1 MSIQKFERSGK
12 LVRPAS
18 NTSVINEGLEPHIYS
33 IEESLGSFYLIDE
46 QDKFAL
52 PEKIFNWNAEDYE
65 YILHSIKMSSS
76 NIGVIL
82 NGVKG
87 TGKTLMLKRL
97 CNELNM
103 PVIKVD
109 AMPTTDKTKE
119 MMRWIDNSIKVSAI
133 YVFDEFE
140 KKFDQNAQKEMLS
153 FFDGTSDATIK
164 RVFLI
169 TSNQF
174 NIDANFIS
182 RPGRI
187 RYTLSFDNIKDSK
200 MVIEYFNYE
209 LPGLEQEQLDW
220 IVKYVKSKECCTF
233 DIFSKIAEE
242 IRLNGFNAFKE
253 VGSKIFNAQDLG
265 IEYHIEY
272 ITFNV
277 LTDGERA
284 FTDFCEATSKDI
296 IARDNFSKK
305 HQIEANLLRKKS
317 NSFSES
323 ETIRINHDEV
333 IKSII
338 ESSITYSLRN
348 MYCEPE
354 DLEAGDEFELFG
366 VEYSITEI
374 KQIANYV
381 YFSAVDSN
389 APANKIFCKVC
400 GTYEG
405 SRF

>member
-12 LVRPAS
+12 IVEPAS
-18 NTSVINEGLEPHIYS
+18 STSVIEEGLKPHVYS
-33 IEESLGSFYLIDE
+33 IGESLGNFYLIDE
-46 QDKFAL
+46 QEKFAL
-52 PEKIFNWNAEDYE
+52 PEKIFNWNFHDYN
-65 YILHSIKMSSS
+65 YILHSIKASSG

-97 CNELNM
+97 CNELDM

-119 MMRWIDNSIKVSAI
+119 MMRWIDNKIKVSAI

-140 KKFDQNAQKEMLS
+140 KKFDQNSQKEMLS

-174 NIDANFIS
+174 NIDPNFIS

-187 RYTLSFDNIKDSK
+187 RYTLTFDNIKDSK

-209 LPGLEQEQLDW
+209 LPGLEQAQLDW

-242 IRLNGFNAFKE
+242 IRLSGFNAFKE
-253 VGSKIFNAQDLG
+253 VGSKIFNAQDFG

-277 LTDGERA
+277 LTDVERVFA
-284 FTDFCEATSKDI
+284 DFCEATSKDMT
-296 IARDNFSKK
+296 ARDAFSRQ
-305 HQIEANLLRKKS
+305 HRIEANLLRKKS
-317 NSFSES
+317 NSFSEG
-323 ETIRINHDEV
+323 EVMRINHDEV
-333 IKSII
+333 INNII
-338 ESSITYSLRN
+338 ESTQLYSLRN
-348 MYCEPE
+348 MNCEPE
-354 DLEAGDEFELFG
+354 DLEVGDDFNFYSS
-366 VEYSITEI
+366 EYTITEVR
-374 KQIANYV
+374 QIGNYV
-381 YFSAVDSN
+381 YFSAVNSES
-389 APANKIFCKVC
+389 PASRAFFKVC
-400 GTYEG
+400 GTYRG

>member
-12 LVRPAS
+12 IVKPAS
-18 NTSVINEGLEPHIYS
+18 NTSVIEEGLASHIYS
-33 IEESLGSFYLIDE
+33 IEESLGNFYLIDE

-52 PEKIFNWNAEDYE
+52 PEKIFNWNFHNYN
-65 YILHSIKMSSS
+65 YILHSIKMSSG
-76 NIGVIL
+76 NIGIIL

-109 AMPTTDKTKE
+109 SMPTTDKTKE

-140 KKFDQNAQKEMLS
+140 KKFDQNSQKEMLS

-164 RVFLI
+164 RVFII

-174 NIDANFIS
+174 DIDANFIS

-187 RYTLSFDNIKDSK
+187 RYVLSFDNIKDSK

-209 LPGLEQEQLDW
+209 LPGLEQAQLDW

-242 IRLNGFNAFKE
+242 IRLNGFGAFKE
-253 VGSKIFNAQDLG
+253 VGSQIFNAQNIG

-272 ITFNV
+272 LLFNV
-277 LTDGERA
+277 LTDREQT
-284 FTDFCEATSKDI
+284 FSDFCEATSKDV
-296 IARDNFSKK
+296 IARDAFSKQ
-305 HQIEANLLRKKS
+305 HLTEANLLMD
-317 NSFSES
+317 NNNGLSES
-323 ETIRINHDEV
+323 EITRINHNKV
-333 IKSII
+333 IEGII
-338 ESSITYSLRN
+338 ETTAFYSLRN
-348 MYCEPE
+348 MCCEPE
-354 DLEAGDEFELFG
+354 DLEVGDNFEFLNTK
-366 VEYSITEI
+366 YTINNI
-374 KQIANYV
+374 KQIASHV
-381 YFSAVDSN
+381 YFYAVESE
-389 APANKIFCKVC
+389 APANRMFCKVC
-400 GTYEG
+400 GTYKG
-405 SRF
+405 SSF

>member
-18 NTSVINEGLEPHIYS
+18 NTSVIEEGLEPHVYS

-52 PEKIFNWNAEDYE
+52 PEKIFNWNAEDYD

-242 IRLNGFNAFKE
+242 IRLNGFSAFKE

-272 ITFNV
+272 ISFNV
-277 LTDGERA
+277 LTEGERA
-284 FTDFCEATSKDI
+284 FTDFCEATSKDMT
-296 IARDNFSKK
+296 ARDIFSRQ
-305 HQIEANLLRKKS
+305 HRIEANLLRKKS
-317 NSFSES
+317 SNFSES

-333 IKSII
+333 INNII
-338 ESSITYSLRN
+338 ETSNLYSIPN

-354 DLEAGDEFELFG
+354 DLEVGDEFDFFSS
-366 VEYSITEI
+366 EYTITEV
-374 KQIANYV
+374 KQIDNCV
-381 YFSAVDSN
+381 YFSAANSES
-389 APANKIFCKVC
+389 PASRAFFKVC
-400 GTYEG
+400 GTYKG

>member
-1 MSIQKFERSGK
+1 MSTQKFERSEK
-12 LVRPAS
+12 LVKPAS
-18 NTSVINEGLEPHIYS
+18 NTSVIEEGLGPHVYS
-33 IEESLGSFYLIDE
+33 IEESFGNFYLIDE

-52 PEKIFNWNAEDYE
+52 PEKIFNWNFHDYN

-109 AMPTTDKTKE
+109 SMPTTDKTKE

-140 KKFDQNAQKEMLS
+140 KKFDQSAQKEMLS
-153 FFDGTSDATIK
+153 FFDGVSDATIK

-174 NIDANFIS
+174 NIDQNFIS

-187 RYTLSFDNIKDSK
+187 RYVLSFDNIKDSK

-209 LPGLEQEQLDW
+209 LPGLEQAQLDW
-220 IVKYVKSKECCTF
+220 IVKYVNSKECCTF

-242 IRLNGFNAFKE
+242 IRLNGFDAFKE

-296 IARDNFSKK
+296 VAREAFLKQ
-305 HQIEANLLRKKS
+305 HRIEANLLRKKS
-317 NSFSES
+317 NNFNES

-333 IKSII
+333 ISNII
-338 ESSITYSLRN
+338 ESSNLYSIPN

-354 DLEAGDEFELFG
+354 DLEVGDEFDFFSS
-366 VEYSITEI
+366 EYTITEV
-374 KQIANYV
+374 KQIGNCV
-381 YFSAVDSN
+381 YFSAANSES
-389 APANKIFCKVC
+389 PASRAFFKVC
-400 GTYEG
+400 GTYKG